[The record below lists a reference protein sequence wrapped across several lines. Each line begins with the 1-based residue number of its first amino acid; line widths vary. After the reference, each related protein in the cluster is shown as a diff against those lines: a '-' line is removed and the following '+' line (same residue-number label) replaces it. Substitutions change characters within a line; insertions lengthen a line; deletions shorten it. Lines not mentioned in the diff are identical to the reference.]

1 MVIKLNNK
9 KYMILLISTIAIVI
23 IAATSV
29 TYAYLSYNATQTDE
43 NILTTS
49 CFNIRYEDSNSI
61 SLNSNGNYAY
71 PMSEE
76 RANNLTPYSFTIT
89 NTCTTTNSTD
99 PINYVVTL
107 NTLNASPS
115 NIELSKLRYRLDMT
129 TPTAT
134 TGTST
139 LMSEAAPY
147 DLSSS
152 IKSAEGINTSYNL
165 LEGTL
170 APGASVTYNLR
181 LWIDEAAGNEVMNQT
196 FNGRILVYSYL

>member
-1 MVIKLNNK
+1 
-9 KYMILLISTIAIVI
+9 MILLISTIAIVI

-49 CFNIRYEDSNSI
+49 CFNISYSDSNSI

-76 RANNLTPYSFTIT
+76 RANKLTPYSFTIT

-107 NTLNASPS
+107 NTLNSSPS
-115 NIELSKLRYRLDMT
+115 TIELSKLRYRLDMT

-165 LEGTL
+165 VEGTL

>member
-1 MVIKLNNK
+1 MNNK
-9 KYMILLISTIAIVI
+9 KYMILLISTIAIVV

-43 NILTTS
+43 NIVTTS
-49 CFNIRYEDSNSI
+49 CFDISYSDSDSI

-71 PMSEE
+71 PMSEDS
-76 RANNLTPYSFTIT
+76 ANRLTPYSFTIT

-107 NTLNASPS
+107 NTLTSSPS
-115 NIELSKLRYRLDMT
+115 TIELSKVRYRLDMT
-129 TPTAT
+129 NPTSS
-134 TGTST
+134 TGTSA
-139 LMSEAAPY
+139 LMSEAATY
-147 DLSSS
+147 DLSAA
-152 IKSAEGINTSYNL
+152 IKSSEGIDTSYNL
-165 LEGTL
+165 VEGTL

>member
-1 MVIKLNNK
+1 
-9 KYMILLISTIAIVI
+9 MILLISTIAIVV

-29 TYAYLSYNATQTDE
+29 TSAYLSYNATQTDE
-43 NILTTS
+43 NIVTTS
-49 CFNIRYEDSNSI
+49 CFDISYSDSDSI

-71 PMSEE
+71 PMSEDS
-76 RANNLTPYSFTIT
+76 ANRLTPYSFTIT

-107 NTLNASPS
+107 NTLTSSPS
-115 NIELSKLRYRLDMT
+115 TIELSKVRYRLDMT
-129 TPTAT
+129 NPTSS
-134 TGTST
+134 TGTSA
-139 LMSEAAPY
+139 LMSEAATY
-147 DLSSS
+147 DLSAA
-152 IKSAEGINTSYNL
+152 IKSSEGIDTSYNL
-165 LEGTL
+165 VEGTL

>member
-1 MVIKLNNK
+1 
-9 KYMILLISTIAIVI
+9 MILLISTIAIVV

-43 NILTTS
+43 NIVTTS
-49 CFNIRYEDSNSI
+49 CFDISYSDSDSI

-71 PMSEE
+71 PMSEDS
-76 RANNLTPYSFTIT
+76 ANRLTPYSFTIT

-107 NTLNASPS
+107 NTLTSSPS
-115 NIELSKLRYRLDMT
+115 TIELSKVRYRLDMT
-129 TPTAT
+129 NPTSS
-134 TGTST
+134 TGTSA
-139 LMSEAAPY
+139 LMSEAATY
-147 DLSSS
+147 DLSAA
-152 IKSAEGINTSYNL
+152 IKSSEGIDTSYNL
-165 LEGTL
+165 VEGTL

-181 LWIDEAAGNEVMNQT
+181 LWIDEDAGNEVMKQT

>member
-1 MVIKLNNK
+1 
-9 KYMILLISTIAIVI
+9 MILLISTIAIVV

-43 NILTTS
+43 NIVTTS
-49 CFNIRYEDSNSI
+49 CFDISYSDSDSI

-71 PMSEE
+71 PMSEDS
-76 RANNLTPYSFTIT
+76 ANRLTPYSFTIT

-107 NTLNASPS
+107 NTLTSSPS
-115 NIELSKLRYRLDMT
+115 TIELSKVRYRLDMT
-129 TPTAT
+129 NPTSS
-134 TGTST
+134 TGTSA
-139 LMSEAAPY
+139 LMSEAATY
-147 DLSSS
+147 DLSAA
-152 IKSAEGINTSYNL
+152 IKSSEGIDTSYNL
-165 LEGTL
+165 VEGTL

-196 FNGRILVYSYL
+196 FNGRILVYSYLRG

>member
-1 MVIKLNNK
+1 MNNK
-9 KYMILLISTIAIVI
+9 KYMILLISTIAIVV

-43 NILTTS
+43 NIVTTS
-49 CFNIRYEDSNSI
+49 CFDISYSDSDSI

-71 PMSEE
+71 PMSEDS
-76 RANNLTPYSFTIT
+76 ANRLTPYSFTIT

-107 NTLNASPS
+107 NTLTSSPS
-115 NIELSKLRYRLDMT
+115 TIELSKVRYRLDMT
-129 TPTAT
+129 NPTSS
-134 TGTST
+134 TGTSA
-139 LMSEAAPY
+139 LMSEAATY
-147 DLSSS
+147 DLSAA
-152 IKSAEGINTSYNL
+152 IKNSEGIDTSYNL
-165 LEGTL
+165 VEGTL

>member
-1 MVIKLNNK
+1 
-9 KYMILLISTIAIVI
+9 MILLISTIAIVI

-29 TYAYLSYNATQTDE
+29 TYAYLSYNATQADE

-49 CFNIRYEDSNSI
+49 CFDISYSDSNSI

-76 RANNLTPYSFTIT
+76 SANKLTPYSFTIT
-89 NTCTTTNSTD
+89 NTCTITNSTD

-107 NTLNASPS
+107 NTLNSSPS
-115 NIELSKLRYRLDMT
+115 NMELSKLRYRLDMT
-129 TPTAT
+129 TPTAN

-139 LMSEAAPY
+139 LMSEATPY

>member
-1 MVIKLNNK
+1 
-9 KYMILLISTIAIVI
+9 MILLISTIAIVV

-49 CFNIRYEDSNSI
+49 CFNISYSDSNSI

-76 RANNLTPYSFTIT
+76 SANNLTPYSFTIT
-89 NTCTTTNSTD
+89 NTCDTSNSTD

-107 NTLNASPS
+107 NTLNTSPS
-115 NIELSKLRYRLDMT
+115 TIELSKLRYRLDMT

-181 LWIDEAAGNEVMNQT
+181 LWIDEAAGNEVMKQT

>member
-9 KYMILLISTIAIVI
+9 KYMILLISTIAIVV

-43 NILTTS
+43 NIVTTS
-49 CFNIRYEDSNSI
+49 CFDISYSDSNSI

-71 PMSEE
+71 PMSEDS
-76 RANNLTPYSFTIT
+76 ANRLTPYSFTIT

-107 NTLNASPS
+107 NTLTSSPS
-115 NIELSKLRYRLDMT
+115 TIELSKVRYRLDMT
-129 TPTAT
+129 NPTSS
-134 TGTST
+134 TGTSA
-139 LMSEAAPY
+139 LMSEATTY

-152 IKSAEGINTSYNL
+152 IKSSEGIDTSYNL
-165 LEGTL
+165 VEGTL

-181 LWIDEAAGNEVMNQT
+181 LWIDEAAGNEVMNKT

>member
-1 MVIKLNNK
+1 MNNK
-9 KYMILLISTIAIVI
+9 KYMILLISTIAIVV

-43 NILTTS
+43 NIVTTS
-49 CFNIRYEDSNSI
+49 CFDISYSDSDSI

-71 PMSEE
+71 PMSEDS
-76 RANNLTPYSFTIT
+76 ANRLTPYSFTIT

-107 NTLNASPS
+107 NTLTSSPS
-115 NIELSKLRYRLDMT
+115 TIELSKVRYRLDMT
-129 TPTAT
+129 NPTSS
-134 TGTST
+134 TGTSA
-139 LMSEAAPY
+139 LMSEAATY
-147 DLSSS
+147 DLSAA
-152 IKSAEGINTSYNL
+152 IKSSEEIDTSYNL
-165 LEGTL
+165 VEGTL

>member
-1 MVIKLNNK
+1 MNNK

-49 CFNIRYEDSNSI
+49 CFDISYSDSNSI

-76 RANNLTPYSFTIT
+76 SANKLTPYSFTIT

-107 NTLNASPS
+107 NTLNSSPS
-115 NIELSKLRYRLDMT
+115 NMELSKLRYRLDMT
-129 TPTAT
+129 TPTAN

-139 LMSEAAPY
+139 LMSEATPY

-181 LWIDEAAGNEVMNQT
+181 LWIDEAAGNEVMKQT